1 MSTRTRSGQGWRQT
15 VSSFGRPGWS
25 SAAAVHSCGSVDTTT
40 CAFGS
45 YLAGTKLVGFT
56 RSDAVSA
63 GCLAE
68 CQWVL
73 LDWRSVTNWGFAMS
87 TVIHKTPEQLRDQR
101 ARLLAEVGMS
111 YEQLRD
117 RAEVYSLSMDELDVW
132 HTIEGIDYLLD
143 GDRGDVEARRVSSRV
158 RG

>member
-1 MSTRTRSGQGWRQT
+1 MT
-15 VSSFGRPGWS
+15 
-25 SAAAVHSCGSVDTTT
+25 
-40 CAFGS
+40 
-45 YLAGTKLVGFT
+45 
-56 RSDAVSA
+56 
-63 GCLAE
+63 
-68 CQWVL
+68 
-73 LDWRSVTNWGFAMS
+73 
-87 TVIHKTPEQLRDQR
+87 TVIHKTPQQLREQR

-143 GDRGDVEARRVSSRV
+143 GDCRGDVAARQAGDRV

>member
-1 MSTRTRSGQGWRQT
+1 MT
-15 VSSFGRPGWS
+15 
-25 SAAAVHSCGSVDTTT
+25 
-40 CAFGS
+40 
-45 YLAGTKLVGFT
+45 
-56 RSDAVSA
+56 
-63 GCLAE
+63 
-68 CQWVL
+68 
-73 LDWRSVTNWGFAMS
+73 
-87 TVIHKTPEQLRDQR
+87 TVIHRTPEQLREQR

-143 GDRGDVEARRVSSRV
+143 GDCRGDVEARRAGDRV